1 MSANRYRR
9 YMIPTSGLAMAM
21 LKRQLCEVKP
31 VINHNRL
38 AALCVTVS
46 KAWGGGVQA
55 NLFPRILYY
64 TQNEEMELKSQ
75 IVIKSATSSAL
86 Q

>member
-46 KAWGGGVQA
+46 KAWGGGA
-55 NLFPRILYY
+55 S
-64 TQNEEMELKSQ
+64 KS
-75 IVIKSATSSAL
+75 VSKNTVL
-86 Q
+86 HTK